1 MFLKAL
7 VHTHTDMKDDKD
19 NKLTTDGLQLNQ
31 VQMKPSAKLEGWK
44 LVLKKEKTP
53 QHATLFH
60 WRTENKQNSKL
71 LGAMNEKG

>member
-53 QHATLFH
+53 H